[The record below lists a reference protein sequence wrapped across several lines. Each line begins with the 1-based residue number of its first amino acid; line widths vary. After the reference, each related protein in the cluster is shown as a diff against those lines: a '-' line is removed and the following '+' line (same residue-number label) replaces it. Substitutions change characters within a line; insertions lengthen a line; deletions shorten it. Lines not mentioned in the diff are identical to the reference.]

1 VRPETVG
8 LVSSKA
14 SLIGALASEA
24 GVVTRTPQVRP
35 NRGQLQGV
43 AEACL
48 AAHAPKHKRLRP
60 ATGSAKPPR
69 WPGDTSGIQGMS
81 SFEPWCECPK
91 DIRGLPKIH
100 ASQGEDGP
108 LARHRPGAFSPKERE
123 LQAGKP
129 QAIDTPEVH
138 PPAFTG
144 APTTIPATCM
154 ETLTA
159 SSSRR
164 LAKKL
169 AGGARNPRSA
179 VTGTTGCL
187 SPHRAL
193 QRWREKS
200 RHLLALPPG
209 RIVLRQ
215 FTGGSAR
222 SSLHHRLMAFKLPA
236 WRG

>member
-1 VRPETVG
+1 MVARRSRSSGAQKPAWQHTLRNTSGCDPLRGRPILSVDQG
-8 LVSSKA
+8 A
-14 SLIGALASEA
+14 SLVAHSYTLAT
-24 GVVTRTPQVRP
+24 V
-35 NRGQLQGV
+35 
-43 AEACL
+43 
-48 AAHAPKHKRLRP
+48 
-60 ATGSAKPPR
+60 
-69 WPGDTSGIQGMS
+69 GDTSGIQGMS
-81 SFEPWCECPK
+81 SFESWCECPK
-91 DIRGLPKIH
+91 DIRGLPKTH

-129 QAIDTPEVH
+129 QAIYRPEVY
-138 PPAFTG
+138 PPTFTG
-144 APTTIPATCM
+144 ALITISTICM
-154 ETLTA
+154 VALAA

-169 AGGARNPRSA
+169 AGGARNPRSV

-187 SPHRAL
+187 SPYRAP
-193 QRWREKS
+193 QRWREKT

-209 RIVLRQ
+209 RIILRQ

-236 WRG
+236 